1 MMVLFT
7 VPEVFTKFATR
18 INNFINRYSSNPI
31 FWVVLLIGL
40 LAITYRAITA
50 LSNK

>member
-1 MMVLFT
+1 MILFAL
-7 VPEVFTKFATR
+7 PEFFTKFATR

-31 FWVVLLIGL
+31 FWVILLIAL
-40 LAITYRAITA
+40 LAITYSAITS

>member
-1 MMVLFT
+1 MVLFT
-7 VPEVFTKFATR
+7 VPDFLTKFATR

-40 LAITYRAITA
+40 LAVTYSAITA
-50 LSNK
+50 LSKK